1 VTKSS
6 DLTGLAARTY
16 CGDTPPVRD
25 YALWDDCVIEEA
37 AQRLETPAAA
47 IYDLEEATI
56 AAREIENRVESVIE
70 RLEDNC
76 EDSYYI
82 EMNRIEFDVHK
93 LAMHLERALD
103 LLKQNEIDF
112 RLPDLLRKGCK
123 RSGLIANPYSQHKDQ
138 VIAR

>member
-1 VTKSS
+1 MTKSS

-25 YALWDDCVIEEA
+25 YALWDDCAIEEA
-37 AQRLETPAAA
+37 AQHLETPVHIA
-47 IYDLEEATI
+47 YDLEEATI
-56 AAREIENRVESVIE
+56 AAREIENRVESIIE
-70 RLEDNC
+70 RMEE

-123 RSGLIANPYSQHKDQ
+123 RSGLIANPYPQHKDQ
-138 VIAR
+138 ASTR